1 MSSQSGP
8 DTARPQTR
16 PRLRNQ
22 LLFIVGIL
30 ALATGAFYTAL
41 VVATQIDHIFFPGQ
55 EINLSGGLTKLPG
68 IDKKPETLAEGV
80 GGSRINVLVMGL
92 DRRKHEGNA
101 PARTDTM
108 FVVTI
113 DPSSRTARGLAMP
126 RDLFVDIPTKSGN
139 TTFKERIN
147 SAYVIGE
154 LQNYPG
160 GGPGLAR
167 QTVEKLL
174 GIKIN
179 YHVAIDFEGF
189 KQVIDLMGGID
200 IDVLAPGVNDPTYS
214 DTERLGDFYPCVFA
228 AGRHHMNGKDALC
241 YARVRRNSSDLDR
254 ILRQQRVIFAVM
266 EKSTQLNVLSDP
278 RNVVNLWER
287 YKSTINTDINDL
299 QVPGFARMAAAI
311 DPDKIA
317 FLSIGAATTPYTT
330 SEGAAVLLPSKD
342 GIKQLVDAFMSDN
355 RLQTEAASVEVQNGT
370 DEAGKA
376 TRAKE
381 YLIQHGIPN
390 TALLASNAAETNH
403 AKTTIIDFNGKQY
416 TAERIAG
423 WLSVSKE
430 RVRKAT
436 EADMGLRTTDSDI
449 LIILGEDAKLESALA
464 PPAPATR

>member
-1 MSSQSGP
+1 MSTQPGANPAHTSH
-8 DTARPQTR
+8 RPK
-16 PRLRNQ
+16 LRNQ
-22 LLFIVGIL
+22 VLFIAGIL
-30 ALATGAFYTAL
+30 ALAAGAFYTAL

-55 EINLSGGLTKLPG
+55 EIQLGGGLTKLPG
-68 IDKKPETLAEGV
+68 IDKKVDPNSPEAV
-80 GGSRINVLVMGL
+80 GGSRINILVMGL

-113 DPSSRTARGLAMP
+113 DPASRTARGLAMP
-126 RDLFVDIPTKSGN
+126 RDLFVEIPTKSGN
-139 TTFKERIN
+139 STFKERIN

-167 QTVEKLL
+167 QTVERLL
-174 GIKIN
+174 GVKIN

-214 DTERLGDFYPCVFA
+214 DTERLGDYYPCVFA
-228 AGRHHMNGKDALC
+228 PGRHHMSGKDALC

-266 EKSTQLNVLSDP
+266 EKATQLNVLSDP
-278 RNVVNLWER
+278 RNAVNLWER
-287 YKSTINTDINDL
+287 YKSTISTDINDL
-299 QVPGFARMAAAI
+299 QVPGFARLAAAI

-317 FLSIGAATTPYTT
+317 FLSIGAATSPFTT

-342 GIKQLVDAFMSDN
+342 GIKQIVDAFMSDN
-355 RLQTEAASVEVQNGT
+355 RLQTEAAFVEVQNGT
-370 DEAGKA
+370 EEAGKA

-381 YLIQHGIPN
+381 YLIQHGIPS
-390 TALLASNAAETNH
+390 ASLVAVNAAETNYL
-403 AKTTIIDFNGKQY
+403 KTEIIDFGGKQY
-416 TAERIAG
+416 TAERIAS
-423 WLSVSKE
+423 WFNLSKE

-436 EADMGLRTTDSDI
+436 PADTALRTSEADI
-449 LIILGEDAKLESALA
+449 VVILGEDAKLESALA
-464 PPAPATR
+464 APQAR